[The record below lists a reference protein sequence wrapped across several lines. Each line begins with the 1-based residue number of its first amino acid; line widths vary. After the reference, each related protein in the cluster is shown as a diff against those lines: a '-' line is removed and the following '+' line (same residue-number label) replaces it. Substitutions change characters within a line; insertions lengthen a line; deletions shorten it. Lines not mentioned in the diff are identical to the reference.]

1 MAQWNYGML
10 KVVSDWLVLN
20 LLKIFYK
27 YILYKYK
34 LLYLTFTNTY
44 CYIIIFRRI
53 HSWFSGF
60 RKWRQW
66 WSRLE
71 NPGQFNQTGLRR
83 RIPKWHWRDQTFGSG
98 FWRSWF
104 QMMLN
109 LDMFFADDDGKNPD
123 LPSPLSCSFILQ
135 NIMSDKVI
143 IFLQTNKQKK
153 PSQYPLLKNSWWI
166 HEKSMMKKKY

>member
-1 MAQWNYGML
+1 ML
-10 KVVSDWLVLN
+10 KAVSWKLSLN
-20 LLKIFYK
+20 LVKKVCKNLIFEIMNISY
-27 YILYKYK
+27 Y
-34 LLYLTFTNTY
+34 
-44 CYIIIFRRI
+44 IFRRI

-66 WSRLE
+66 WSRVE
-71 NPGQFNQTGLRR
+71 NPRQFNQTGLRR

-123 LPSPLSCSFILQ
+123 LLSPLSCSFILQ

-143 IFLQTNKQKK
+143 IFLQTNKQKTH
-153 PSQYPLLKNSWWI
+153 PNTPF
-166 HEKSMMKKKY
+166 